1 MSLKNMVLMVGQ
13 MLFNY
18 RYTDS
23 EQKQLLKSLVILVDT
38 REQNSSHITGYFN
51 SKGISFMSCK
61 LDSFDYSVMIPANP
75 ELGIV
80 RDLYFDKQIG
90 IERKAN
96 LEELSGNF
104 TQCRE
109 RFEREFE
116 RVPQVRKY
124 LLIEGGSYSDIF
136 ASNYS
141 TKLNSTAFAASL
153 MTFQCR
159 FGLNVS
165 FVPKE
170 HSGKFI
176 YGIMHYFVREQ
187 LQ

>member
-1 MSLKNMVLMVGQ
+1 MIN
-13 MLFNY
+13 NY
-18 RYTDS
+18 HYTDS
-23 EQKQLLKSLVILVDT
+23 EQKQLLKSLVVLVDT

-51 SKGISFMSCK
+51 SNGISFMPHK

-80 RDLYFDKQIG
+80 RDLYFNKQIG

-96 LEELSGNF
+96 LEELSGNL

-116 RVPQVRKY
+116 RIPQARKY

-136 ASNYS
+136 TNNYS

>member
-1 MSLKNMVLMVGQ
+1 MIN
-13 MLFNY
+13 NY
-18 RYTDS
+18 HYTGS
-23 EQKQLLKSLVILVDT
+23 EQKQLLKSLVILIDT
-38 REQNSSHITGYFN
+38 RENVNDHITGYFN
-51 SKGISFMSCK
+51 SKGISFMPHK

-75 ELGIV
+75 EFGIV

-90 IERKAN
+90 IERKAS

-116 RVPQVRKY
+116 RVPQCRKY

-136 ASNYS
+136 TNNYS
-141 TKLNSTAFAASL
+141 TKLNSTAFAASI
-153 MTFQCR
+153 MVFQAR
-159 FGLNVS
+159 YNLNVS
-165 FVPKE
+165 FLPKE

>member
-1 MSLKNMVLMVGQ
+1 MTN
-13 MLFNY
+13 NY
-18 RYTDS
+18 HYTGS
-23 EQKQLLKSLVILVDT
+23 EQKQLLKNLVILVDK
-38 REQNSSHITGYFN
+38 REQDRHVAEYLQT
-51 SKGISFMSCK
+51 KGIAYKDYSLS
-61 LDSFDYSVMIPANP
+61 SGDYSVMLPAAP
-75 ELGIV
+75 DLGIV
-80 RDLYFDKQIG
+80 RDLYFDRQII

-116 RVPQVRKY
+116 RVPQCRKY

-136 ASNYS
+136 TNNYS
-141 TKLNSTAFAASL
+141 TKLNSTAFAASI
-153 MTFQCR
+153 MVFQAR
-159 FGLNVS
+159 YNLNVS
-165 FVPKE
+165 FVSKE